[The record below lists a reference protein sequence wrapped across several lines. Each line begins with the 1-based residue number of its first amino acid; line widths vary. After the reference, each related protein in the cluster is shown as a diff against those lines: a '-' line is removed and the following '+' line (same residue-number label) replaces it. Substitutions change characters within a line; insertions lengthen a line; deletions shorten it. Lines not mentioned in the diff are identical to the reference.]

1 MKNHNIN
8 FIQILFL
15 SLSLILFAGCQQSEE
30 PFDHSFLTFE
40 EVFQNSVEPE
50 LPSFASSST
59 PPAFKRGS
67 FSSPEEGVIRGGF
80 YILYPGDALDK
91 TLPEDAAV
99 KGVYLITY
107 ENIEGGVRLKNVSLS
122 IEDSDAEIRD
132 LRLQFPGKEMEMVP
146 LVLGEEQDIVLDREL
161 LGKSYQTDSFPSGLW
176 LRGTFVYEGKE
187 YEIMGIDL

>member
-1 MKNHNIN
+1 MVL
-8 FIQILFL
+8 LFL
-15 SLSLILFAGCQQSEE
+15 PVLIAGCQQSEE
-30 PFDHSFLTFE
+30 LFDHSFLTFE
-40 EVFQNSVEPE
+40 EVFQNSVEPK

-80 YILYPGDALDK
+80 YILYPGDALNK

-107 ENIEGGVRLKNVSLS
+107 EKIEGGVRLKNVSLS
-122 IEDSDAEIRD
+122 IEDSDAQIRD
-132 LRLQFPGKEMEMVP
+132 LRLQLSGKEMEMVP
-146 LVLGEEQDIVLDREL
+146 LELGEEQDIVLDREL

-187 YEIMGIDL
+187 YEILGIDL

>member
-1 MKNHNIN
+1 MKKYGLNSLRI
-8 FIQILFL
+8 FTLFFL
-15 SLSLILFAGCQQSEE
+15 SILLVSCQQSEE

-40 EVFQNSVEPE
+40 EIFQNSMEPE

-59 PPAFKRGS
+59 PPAFKRGR

-91 TLPEDAAV
+91 ILPKDAAV

-107 ENIEGGVRLKNVSLS
+107 EKIEGGVLLKSISLS

-132 LRLQFPGKEMEMVP
+132 FRLQLPGEEMETVP
-146 LVLGEEQDIVLDREL
+146 LVLGEEQDIALDREL
-161 LGKSYQTDSFPSGLW
+161 LGKSYQYDYFPSGLW
-176 LRGTFVYEGKE
+176 LRGTFAYEGKE
-187 YEIMGIDL
+187 YEIMGMDL

>member
-1 MKNHNIN
+1 MKRNLLWIMVL
-8 FIQILFL
+8 LFL
-15 SLSLILFAGCQQSEE
+15 PVLIAGCQQSEE

-50 LPSFASSST
+50 LLHSKYSPTS
-59 PPAFKRGS
+59 PAFKIAY
-67 FSSPEEGVIRGGF
+67 FPSPEESVIRGGF
-80 YILYPGDALDK
+80 YILYPGDALNK

-107 ENIEGGVRLKNVSLS
+107 EKIEGGVRLKNVSLS
-122 IEDSDAEIRD
+122 TEDSDAQIRD
-132 LRLQFPGKEMEMVP
+132 LRLQLSGKEMEMIP
-146 LVLGEEQDIVLDREL
+146 LELGEEQDIVLDREL

-187 YEIMGIDL
+187 YEILGIDL